1 MKRGLGAA
9 CAIGA
14 MLAIAPAALA
24 VTQTTQTASFG
35 TVSATFTFRGKFP
48 KFSHQT
54 LKIVRAGVVAYDQ
67 AVTDPAC
74 GKLCGPASTSAAHV
88 SVQVLDLEG
97 NGEPD
102 VVLDLYSGGAS
113 CCLIDQVFS
122 YDAGTMTYTA
132 TSRNFGDFGAAL
144 KDLNHDGRD
153 EFVSADPSFKYTFTD
168 GAASG
173 EPIQIFDFAAGRFAD
188 VTRSY
193 PARIAKDAARWLRAF
208 KHNLRDGVGV
218 LAAWA
223 ADEDLLGHSSQV
235 NAYLRREL
243 KAGKLRSAVGPNLGG
258 EHFIT
263 HLRRFLEKHGYVK

>member
-1 MKRGLGAA
+1 MRKGLGAA

-14 MLAIAPAALA
+14 MLATAPAALA
-24 VTQTTQTASFG
+24 ATQTTQTASFG
-35 TVSATFTFRGKFP
+35 AVSATFTFRGQFP
-48 KFSHQT
+48 KFSHQA
-54 LKIVRAGVVAYDQ
+54 LKIERSGVVAYNQ

-74 GKLCGPASTSAAHV
+74 GKLCGPASTSAKHS
-88 SVQVLDLEG
+88 SVQVLDIEG

-102 VVLDLYSGGAS
+102 VVLGLYTGGAN
-113 CCLIDQVFS
+113 CCFVDQVFS
-122 YDAGTMTYTA
+122 FDSATMTYTN
-132 TSRNFGDFGAAL
+132 TSRDFGDFGVAL

-173 EPIQIFDFAAGRFAD
+173 EPIQIFDFAARKFTD

-193 PARIAKDAARWLRAF
+193 PALIAKDAARWLKAF

-235 NAYLRREL
+235 NSYLQQQL
-243 KAGKLRSAVGPNLGG
+243 KAGNLRSAGGSNLGG
-258 EHFIT
+258 RHFVT
-263 HLRRFLEKHGYVK
+263 HLKRFLKKHGYVK